1 MTVQPTRPDHL
12 MSLDEWSALPED
24 SERRYE
30 LAEGVL
36 QVAARPILRHQ
47 KLLLRLAA
55 QLDATGRFGVLPE
68 VELVVDAGA
77 PATVRVPDIVVAAPD
92 LPDATPRLHGG
103 DVLAVVEILSPGS
116 RRLDRILKLA
126 EYAEAGVP
134 SYLLVEPG
142 PPVSI
147 TEFVLVDDA
156 YERRA
161 EHAGTAELALGV
173 TLDLAALER

>member
-1 MTVQPTRPDHL
+1 MQPTRPGHL
-12 MSLDEWSALPED
+12 MDLDEWSALPED

-36 QVAARPILRHQ
+36 QMVARPISRHQ

-55 QLDATGRFGVLPE
+55 QLDATDRFAVRPE
-68 VELVVDAGA
+68 VELVVDDGPA
-77 PATVRVPDIVVAAPD
+77 ATVRVPDIVVAPPD
-92 LPDATPRLHGG
+92 LPDTTPRSYGR

-134 SYLLVEPG
+134 CYLLVEPG
-142 PPVSI
+142 PPVSV
-147 TEFVLVDDA
+147 TEFLLVDGA

-161 EHAGTAELALGV
+161 EHTGTAELALGV
-173 TLDLAALER
+173 TVDLAALDR

>member
-1 MTVQPTRPDHL
+1 MQPTWPGHL
-12 MSLDEWSALPED
+12 MDLDEWSALPED

-36 QVAARPILRHQ
+36 QMAARPISRHQ
-47 KLLLRLAA
+47 KLLMRLSA
-55 QLDATGRFGVLPE
+55 QFDATDRFAVRPE
-68 VELVVDAGA
+68 FELVVDDGPA
-77 PATVRVPDIVVAAPD
+77 ATVRVPDVVIASPD
-92 LPDATPRLHGG
+92 LPDSAARSHGR

-142 PPVSI
+142 PPVSL
-147 TEFVLVDDA
+147 TEFVLAGDA
-156 YERRA
+156 YERRG
-161 EHAGTAELALGV
+161 EHTGTADLALGV
-173 TLDLAALER
+173 VLDLAALDR